1 MKVLVVGATG
11 ALGSAVAQT
20 LAERGHEVIRAGRTR
35 GDLQVDI
42 TSDASVEALYAA
54 VGRVDAIVSAAGG
67 LFFGP
72 LNEMRPAD
80 FNVGLQDKL
89 LGQVR
94 LALLGQHVLTDGG
107 SITLTTGIVA
117 DEPIRQGANATAV
130 NAAVEG
136 FVRGAAIELPRGI
149 RINVVSPTVLTES
162 LPLYGSFFPGFESVS
177 AAKRCAGLCSQRR
190 RAADGAR
197 VSRVAMRARALLEG
211 VSLALVAAMAVGCA
225 GLGAGLAGRLVSGK
239 RRHRPGRFVLCR
251 QLARGRGRAPEAG
264 CRAEG
269 RGAREARRQWS
280 GERAGRA
287 GRCEASGAVGL
298 LGQQRLHH
306 RAADAERTQ
315 ALRPGHGRA
324 ARELCNARQ
333 RLLQRPRAGRTR
345 QSLRDR
351 LLPPARAEARTGRCR
366 AHGVE
371 GRPGAGRTGALQGPE
386 RHRHRWWARCLCEPR
401 GGGSHV
407 LPHRFGR

>member
-11 ALGSAVAQT
+11 AIGSAVAQT

-35 GDLQVDI
+35 GDYQVDI

-67 LFFGP
+67 LFFGL

-94 LALLGQHVLTDGG
+94 LALLGQHLLTDGG

-177 AAKRCAGLCSQRR
+177 AAK
-190 RAADGAR
+190 AAQAYVR
-197 VSRVAMRARALLEG
+197 SVEG
-211 VSLALVAAMAVGCA
+211 
-225 GLGAGLAGRLVSGK
+225 
-239 RRHRPGRFVLCR
+239 P
-251 QLARGRGRAPEAG
+251 Q
-264 CRAEG
+264 
-269 RGAREARRQWS
+269 
-280 GERAGRA
+280 
-287 GRCEASGAVGL
+287 
-298 LGQQRLHH
+298 
-306 RAADAERTQ
+306 
-315 ALRPGHGRA
+315 
-324 ARELCNARQ
+324 
-333 RLLQRPRAGRTR
+333 
-345 QSLRDR
+345 
-351 LLPPARAEARTGRCR
+351 TGRVYR
-366 AHGVE
+366 VW
-371 GRPGAGRTGALQGPE
+371 Q
-386 RHRHRWWARCLCEPR
+386 
-401 GGGSHV
+401 
-407 LPHRFGR
+407 